1 MEEEDDNLCKRQRS
15 IALNLRRDTWLGY
28 VVLKHNQTEKEK
40 QLLTPAILWK
50 SRFAETGFAL
60 AVSC

>member
-1 MEEEDDNLCKRQRS
+1 MAGLSCVETQS
-15 IALNLRRDTWLGY
+15 
-28 VVLKHNQTEKEK
+28 EKEK
-40 QLLTPAILWK
+40 QLLIPAILWK